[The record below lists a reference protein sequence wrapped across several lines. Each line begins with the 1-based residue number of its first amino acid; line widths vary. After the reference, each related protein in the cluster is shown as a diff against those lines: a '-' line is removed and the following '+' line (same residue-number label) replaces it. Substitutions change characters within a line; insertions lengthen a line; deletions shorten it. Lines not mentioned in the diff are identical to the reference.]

1 MSNFSL
7 GNLCA
12 SRLVASKVAENRDFE
27 NFIWR
32 SLDRY
37 RQGDW
42 GDLSTADK
50 RANDLAVQQGD
61 LRIFAAYEYKAQPNL
76 KIWIITEADRSATTV
91 IFPNEY

>member
-1 MSNFSL
+1 MSKFLL

-12 SRLVASKVAENRDFE
+12 SRSVADTAAENPAF
-27 NFIWR
+27 NAFLWR
-32 SLDRY
+32 SLARY

-42 GDLSTADK
+42 GEMSDADK
-50 RANDLAVQQGD
+50 YRNDEAINNGD
-61 LRIFAAYEYKAQPNL
+61 LRIFAAYEYAGQKEW